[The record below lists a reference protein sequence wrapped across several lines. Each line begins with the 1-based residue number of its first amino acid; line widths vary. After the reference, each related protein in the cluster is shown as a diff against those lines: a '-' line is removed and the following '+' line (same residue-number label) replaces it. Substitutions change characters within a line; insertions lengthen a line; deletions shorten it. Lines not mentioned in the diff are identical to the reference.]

1 MIWLQGLISK
11 LVIDLGQALGTWIAD
26 LISLEIAK
34 SRLKKETKAKI
45 EEIKNE
51 TKDRKERAA
60 RIRDLLSRDGL

>member
-51 TKDRKERAA
+51 TKDRK
-60 RIRDLLSRDGL
+60 